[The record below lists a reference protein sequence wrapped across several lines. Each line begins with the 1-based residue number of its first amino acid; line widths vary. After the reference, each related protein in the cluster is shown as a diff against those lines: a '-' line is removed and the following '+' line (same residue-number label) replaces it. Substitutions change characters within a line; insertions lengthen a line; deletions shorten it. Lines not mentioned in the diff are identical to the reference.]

1 MLSGDKF
8 SRAEEVFQAV
18 AALSV
23 PDRASALAA
32 QCAGDEEL
40 RAFVEGL
47 LRSDAD
53 GTKSFLETPALRVD
67 SSSATQ
73 ADELPRRI
81 GRYEIIQKI
90 GEGGMGV
97 VYEARQE
104 NPGRTVALKVIA
116 PGLGSRQVLRRFQLE
131 AEILGHLQHP
141 GIAHVYEAGVSEVQ
155 TASGLTISQPY
166 LAMELIRGRPL
177 LEHVNACHL
186 GTRER
191 IEMLA
196 RIADAVH
203 HAHQRGVIHRD
214 LKPANILVEAAE
226 TQAGQVSKSGETSS
240 GTRNEAIGQPK
251 ILDFGVARATDSDI
265 HAVTLQTDV
274 GQLIG
279 TVPYMSPEQVAG
291 DPSQLDMRSDVYALG
306 VILYELL
313 AGRLPLEVRNRAIP
327 DAVRI
332 IREEEPSRLSSINT
346 TFRGDIETIVQRA
359 MEKDRDRRYQSAAEL
374 AGDLR
379 RFLRDEPIIARRASA
394 AYQFQKFAKRN
405 KAMVAGSAA
414 TLVALVLGVIGM
426 AWFAVRESSQRR
438 LAEASLIE
446 ARKAQDA
453 ENLERQRAERRFQE
467 VQSLARTVL
476 FDIYDEVQAL
486 PGATKAREQIVRT
499 GIEYLDKLAGEAG
512 DDVKL
517 LQGLAEGYSRLAAVQ
532 GMASL
537 SNLGDTK
544 GSLESQEKSLR
555 IIEKLC
561 ALQPDDGETMSSLG
575 AAHELVSMA
584 LRRVG
589 RSQDALDHTR
599 EHLEIARKLVA
610 RDPASAK
617 YKRGLADAYVNLGR
631 LQASMGQLGEAIENH
646 AKYLEYTQ
654 ELLAQRPTDIGVLT
668 NLAMIN
674 GSMGELRM
682 AMKQYDRAS
691 AHFKE
696 GERVARQIIAAE
708 PGNARIVNSLS
719 NLLRGQGIIQIKLG
733 KPDDALPFYEEVL
746 SLRAAQ
752 VEIDPADFHAKRN
765 LAVAEFMIGDVFQEK
780 KEYDK
785 ALAHFVK
792 YRDLIKKVVAAD
804 PNYVVVQRDLALA
817 HQRLCAIYKAQGNAD
832 EAMESARAALELIQ
846 GLQKKEQQDVQ
857 FTLDLSTCHY
867 DVGDVRALMG
877 EAPGISTESRL
888 AHWRAA
894 RLDFEESKRIL
905 DELKSSGR
913 LPPASESAIS
923 RTDEALRD
931 CNERIRQLD
940 DGGDTARLEPANSG
954 E

>member
-8 SRAEEVFQAV
+8 SRAEEIFQAV
-18 AALSV
+18 VAL
-23 PDRASALAA
+23 PIADRASALAA
-32 QCAGDEEL
+32 RCGGDDEL
-40 RAFVEGL
+40 RAFVEGI

-53 GTKSFLETPALRVD
+53 GTRSFMETPALRVD
-67 SSSATQ
+67 SSAAAQ
-73 ADELPRRI
+73 ADEPPQRI

-141 GIAHVYEAGVSEVQ
+141 GIAHVYEAGVFELK
-155 TASGLTISQPY
+155 TASGLTVTQPY
-166 LAMELIRGRPL
+166 LAMELIQGRPL
-177 LEHVNACHL
+177 LEHVNSHKL
-186 GTRER
+186 GSRER

-214 LKPANILVEAAE
+214 LKPANILVEAVG
-226 TQAGQVSKSGETSS
+226 AGEASPGNAPAT
-240 GTRNEAIGQPK
+240 GDRMGAIGQPK

-265 HAVTLQTDV
+265 HAVTMQTDV

-313 AGRLPLEVRNRAIP
+313 SGKLPLDVRNRAIP

-394 AYQFQKFAKRN
+394 AYQFRKFAKRN

-414 TLVALVLGVIGM
+414 TLVALILGVIGM

-438 LAEASLIE
+438 LAEARLVE
-446 ARKAQDA
+446 ARTAQDA

-499 GIEYLDKLAGEAG
+499 GIEYLDKLASEAG
-512 DDVKL
+512 NDAGL
-517 LQGLAEGYSRLAAVQ
+517 LKGLAEGYSRLATVQ

-544 GSLESQEKSLR
+544 GALESQEKSLR

-561 ALQPDDGETMSSLG
+561 ALQPDDQESASALG

-589 RSQDALDHTR
+589 RSKDALDHTR
-599 EHLEIARKLVA
+599 QHLEIARNLMAK
-610 RDPASAK
+610 DPDSPR

-631 LQASMGQLGEAIENH
+631 LQASMGQLEEAIENH
-646 AKYLEYTQ
+646 SRYLEYTQ
-654 ELLAQRPTDIGVLT
+654 SLLAQQPADNAVLS

-674 GSMGELRM
+674 GSIGELRM
-682 AMKQYDRAS
+682 AMKQYDLAS
-691 AHFKE
+691 SHFRD
-696 GERVARQIIAAE
+696 GERVARQIIAAD
-708 PGNARIVNSLS
+708 PNNARFVNILA
-719 NLLRGQGIIQIKLG
+719 NLLRSQGIVQIKLG
-733 KPDDALPFYEEVL
+733 KPDDALPYYEEVL
-746 SLRAAQ
+746 SLRTAQ
-752 VEIDPADFHAKRN
+752 EEIDPADFHAKRN

-780 KEYDK
+780 KEYES
-785 ALAHFVK
+785 ALAHFLK
-792 YRDLIKKVVAAD
+792 YRDLIAKVVDAD

-832 EAMESARAALELIQ
+832 EAMESARAALDIIQ
-846 GLQKKEQQDVQ
+846 GLQSKEQQDVQ
-857 FTLDLSTCHY
+857 FALDLSTCHY
-867 DVGDVRALMG
+867 DVGDVRVLIG
-877 EAPGISTESRL
+877 EAPGVSTESRL
-888 AHWRAA
+888 NHWRAA
-894 RLDFEESKRIL
+894 RLDFEKSREIL
-905 DELKSSGR
+905 EDLKSSGR
-913 LPPASESAIS
+913 LPPASEAAIS

-931 CNERIRQLD
+931 CNDRIKQLSGDEKPLSAER
-940 DGGDTARLEPANSG
+940 ANSG

>member
-1 MLSGDKF
+1 MLSGEKF
-8 SRAEEVFQAV
+8 SRAEEIFQAV
-18 AALSV
+18 VTLPV

-53 GTKSFLETPALRVD
+53 GTKSFLETPALRVE
-67 SSSATQ
+67 SSTAAQ

-155 TASGLTISQPY
+155 TASGFTVTQPY
-166 LAMELIRGRPL
+166 LAMELIHGRPL

-214 LKPANILVEAAE
+214 LKPANILVGAAE
-226 TQAGQVSKSGETSS
+226 TPVSKSGETSA

-313 AGRLPLEVRNRAIP
+313 AGKLPLEVRNRAIP

-405 KAMVAGSAA
+405 KAMVASSAA
-414 TLVALVLGVIGM
+414 TLLALVLGVIGM

-438 LAEASLIE
+438 LAEARLIE
-446 ARKAQDA
+446 AQEARDA

-476 FDIYDEVQAL
+476 FDLYDEVQAL

-499 GIEYLDKLAGEAG
+499 GIEYLDKLASEAG
-512 DDVKL
+512 DDVGL
-517 LQGLAEGYSRLAAVQ
+517 LKGLAEGYSRLASVQ

-555 IIEKLC
+555 IVEKLC
-561 ALQPDDGETMSSLG
+561 ALRPDDPESMSALG
-575 AAHELVSMA
+575 AAHELVSIA

-589 RSQDALDHTR
+589 RSQDALDHTKK
-599 EHLEIARKLVA
+599 HLEIAKKLVA
-610 RDPASAK
+610 QDPASAK
-617 YKRGLADAYVNLGR
+617 YKRGLAGAYVNLGR
-631 LQASMGQLGEAIENH
+631 LQASMGQLDEAIENH

-654 ELLAQRPTDIGVLT
+654 NLLAQKPSDIGILT

-674 GSMGELRM
+674 GSMGELRLV
-682 AMKQYDRAS
+682 MKQYDQAS

-696 GERVARQIIAAE
+696 GERIARQIIAADPE
-708 PGNARIVNSLS
+708 NVRIVNSLS
-719 NLLRGQGIIQIKLG
+719 NLLRSQGIIQIKLG
-733 KPDDALPFYEEVL
+733 KPDDALPYYEEVL
-746 SLRAAQ
+746 SLRSAQ
-752 VEIDPADFHAKRN
+752 AEIDPADFHAKRN

-780 KEYDK
+780 KEYNK
-785 ALAHFVK
+785 ALAHFLK
-792 YRDLIKKVVAAD
+792 YRDLIEKVADAD

-832 EAMESARAALELIQ
+832 EAMESAKSALELIQ
-846 GLQKKEQQDVQ
+846 GLQEKEQQDVQ

-877 EAPGISTESRL
+877 EAPGLSAESRL
-888 AHWRAA
+888 AHWQAA
-894 RLDFEESKRIL
+894 RLDFEKSKRIL

-913 LPPASESAIS
+913 LPPASEAAIS

-931 CNERIRQLD
+931 CDERIKQLSD
-940 DGGDTARLEPANSG
+940 DGEPSRAERANSG